1 METKIHENSIK
12 LHTHTH
18 THICYK
24 IIAEISFHA
33 KITKTGNDKINKNLV
48 DSG

>member
-1 METKIHENSIK
+1 METKMRENSIE

-18 THICYK
+18 THICYN
-24 IIAEISFHA
+24 IVAEISLCA
-33 KITKTGNDKINKNLV
+33 KITKKGNDKINKNLV